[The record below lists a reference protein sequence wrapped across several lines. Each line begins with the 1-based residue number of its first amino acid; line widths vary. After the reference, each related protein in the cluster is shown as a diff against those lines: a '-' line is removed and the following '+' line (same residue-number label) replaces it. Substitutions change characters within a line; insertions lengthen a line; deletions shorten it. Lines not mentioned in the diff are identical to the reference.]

1 MVFACVW
8 MAASCQ
14 TIDFGSKNA
23 ERIAEWK
30 VFATKGQKFLE
41 RGEFDLASK
50 SFNDALKRN
59 ITNAKLQALNGIAYH
74 LSAREK
80 DFSNFA
86 LAEQGYKLSAKF
98 DPANWEPHYLLGL
111 VNIQQKK
118 YNSAKLKF
126 IQAVVRNPKSEKIWF
141 HLLAAAY
148 YSMDFDL
155 AGRVAKFLLKQ
166 KPTDISAT
174 ELNRSCA
181 LIFAALNKERQLG
194 ECLGAYNSSKVSD
207 KKKAKV
213 LQKITL
219 WKHLHSLAF
228 KKFNKKS
235 VRGFIPV
242 QETTDQLQGTTD
254 QPVIIP
260 KPRSPAAGIEQE
272 TRQQPQGVQQSQEPF
287 EDADTITDER
297 MVVVDVVIIGTLE
310 DNRVQSGINLLD
322 GLSFQFGDTAN
333 SISALSKS
341 TTISRDMD
349 DAENN
354 STVRAI
360 VRAITIPAI
369 NYSMNIINSSN
380 SYSKILAK
388 PSLIALSGQN
398 SEFFSGVTVTG
409 AATSGTGDSIS
420 IEKEIGVTLSV
431 TPQFIDDD
439 KILLHVEAERTFLMD
454 PSTSVIFDYR
464 VDTTQ
469 TSINSTVVLNIGDT
483 LVLGGLSE
491 QEDTDSL
498 DGVPMLRDIP
508 ILKLL
513 FSQEEERRYKKS
525 ITIMLTPR
533 IPNATKYTQQ
543 NQLNEK
549 KIGLTPNEFLL
560 EQFIGE
566 RGIFLNRKEAG
577 IQRFKRTIG
586 YQYVSVDDFNVKEST
601 SGIVNL
607 ANTLTEFTKE
617 L

>member
-1 MVFACVW
+1 MQSNLIKYGKTVVVFACVW

-166 KPTDISAT
+166 KLTEISAT

-235 VRGFIPV
+235 VRGFIPI
-242 QETTDQLQGTTD
+242 QATTD

-260 KPRSPAAGIEQE
+260 KPTSPAAG
-272 TRQQPQGVQQSQEPF
+272 

-369 NYSMNIINSSN
+369 NYSLNILNSSN

-388 PSLIALSGQN
+388 PTLIALSGQN
-398 SEFFSGVTVTG
+398 SKFFSGVTITG

-439 KILLHVEAERTFLMD
+439 KVLLQVEAERTFLMD

-533 IPNATKYTQQ
+533 IPNAAKYTQQ
-543 NQLNEK
+543 NQLKKK

-566 RGIFLNRKEAG
+566 RGIFSNGKEAG
-577 IQRFKRTIG
+577 ILRFKRTIG